1 MGNLVSS
8 VAPRALSI
16 GSDMFI
22 GKDTGKTVPIEKKP
36 MSTGTV
42 AEQVKGQ
49 VLTSSAE
56 FTIDSMT
63 PAELSNYLSVS
74 GLNESETQ
82 AMMGMFLASV
92 IKQEKETSADS
103 AKESV
108 QALMNFDP
116 VSWEKHVGV
125 LVAAIV
131 AVNIARQASAEMS
144 GKFAQMAY
152 EAAEGQGEA
161 IISGGQAA
169 MWAAVTGSVVSATM
183 AVGGAALSIQAQ
195 GMKHSDLKFN
205 KGGAAKLDSEAAGLR
220 LELKSTPVAQSSSAP
235 RKVTGTTSEGRNETV
250 ELRTDKK
257 ELTPQDRAVLE
268 TSIRKI
274 DSEAKDL
281 RMKSALQQKTIENK
295 LTIGGAL
302 SSLAMITSSGLSS
315 ILRLQEYNERQ
326 KEVLRAAEQNINK
339 SVGDVETQSLA
350 EDTALISKMLD
361 AIQQLVDGRNATVNN
376 VATARA

>member
-1 MGNLVSS
+1 MVDLVSS
-8 VAPRALSI
+8 VATRAPSL
-16 GSDMFI
+16 GADMFI
-22 GKDTGKTVPIEKKP
+22 GKDAVNTVPSEKKP
-36 MSTGTV
+36 MVTDTV
-42 AEQVKGQ
+42 AQQVKGQ
-49 VLTSSAE
+49 VLTSKAE

-63 PAELSNYLSVS
+63 SAELSNYLSVS

-92 IKQEKETSADS
+92 IKQEKEMSADS

-116 VSWEKHVGV
+116 VAWEKHVGV

-131 AVNIARQASAEMS
+131 AVNIARLASAEMS

-152 EAAEGQGEA
+152 EAAQAQGEA

-183 AVGGAALSIQAQ
+183 AIGGAALSIQAQ
-195 GMKHSDLKFN
+195 GMKHSDLKIN

-220 LELKSTPVAQSSSAP
+220 LELKSTPVMQNSSAP
-235 RKVTGTTSEGRNETV
+235 RKVTGTARDGGTETV
-250 ELRTDKK
+250 ELRMDKK
-257 ELTPQDRAVLE
+257 ELTAQERTVVE

-274 DSEAKDL
+274 ESEAKEL
-281 RMKSALQQKTIENK
+281 RMKSGLQQKTIENK

-326 KEVLRAAEQNINK
+326 KEVLRQAEQNINK

>member
-8 VAPRALSI
+8 VAPRALSF

-49 VLTSSAE
+49 VLTSNAE

-63 PAELSNYLSVS
+63 PEQLSNYFDIS
-74 GLNESETQ
+74 GINMSDAK

-131 AVNIARQASAEMS
+131 AVNIARQTSAEMS

-183 AVGGAALSIQAQ
+183 AVGGAAISINAQ
-195 GMKHSDLKFN
+195 GMKHRDREYNL
-205 KGGAAKLDSEAAGLR
+205 GGAAKLDSKSAELR
-220 LELKSTPVAQSSSAP
+220 LQVKQTHVAQSSGAP
-235 RKVTGTTSEGRNETV
+235 RKLVGTNSEGGTETI
-250 ELRTDKK
+250 ELRMDRA

-326 KEVLRAAEQNINK
+326 KEVLKQAEQGLSK
-339 SVGDVETQSLA
+339 ALTDVETQSLA